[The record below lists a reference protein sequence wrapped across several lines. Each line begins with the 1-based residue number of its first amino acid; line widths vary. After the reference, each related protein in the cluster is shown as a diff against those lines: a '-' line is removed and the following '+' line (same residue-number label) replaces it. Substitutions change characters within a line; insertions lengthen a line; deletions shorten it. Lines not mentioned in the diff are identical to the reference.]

1 MHSGIKIVMDD
12 YCFLRVNPAGHFGFC
27 EVTVLVTVPLT
38 QVIDLFFDVAEPP
51 ILLVVVP

>member
-51 ILLVVVP
+51 ILLLVVP